1 MKHTL
6 KRILAV
12 LLCLVLIGSVSSVAF
27 AESSLEHA
35 EEDYDYWNAL
45 WGNSTMPDETK
56 DAYAVFM
63 NYLMGIFNNIG
74 KIGPV
79 NTDTSGGVTNAFV
92 YLLRQIVARALNA
105 LSNLIINNG
114 LAGGLSAFVPGSG
127 EIGSYEEFDL
137 DAYAGFY
144 AGMDKF
150 IAEVG
155 ADNVWSLGYSEKSIL
170 PADLAEKG
178 YAKGAY
184 LPNIF
189 CKETYKDDDGVSE
202 DLRVRTIVLNDGSG
216 SGNVSFSVIDAI
228 GIANADVR
236 AIREALKDF
245 ADENNFI
252 SINVSCTHTHTGID
266 LQGIWTNPVNNL
278 FTNIFT
284 QKTSYGVDRTFLQ
297 TVTDATAASVKEAY
311 ADLKTGKLYSAVADI
326 SGYVWDRT
334 APYALDTNLYKLE
347 FVPDDAGAKPT
358 IIASFGCHPESA
370 SYDWNAPADGGN
382 YDTKLSPDFI
392 WYMEKVMNAAGYNFI
407 FIPGDVGTVTSQRTP
422 SNDGLDTD
430 AHSTAMRYG
439 YEMGY
444 ITLTLS
450 MTEAERIR
458 VNEATGDRLGVA
470 ENAGKEGY
478 TVWYE
483 GLATVPAEEV
493 KPLLNIAHTAF
504 TIKIENN
511 LIAAA
516 GKTALADNKVL
527 KDKSGNF
534 YTVTELGYME
544 LGDTF
549 KVYLSPGETF
559 GELLVG
565 GEGLKGFPYESIRDT
580 LGDNV
585 IIFDLMNDAAGYVE
599 NDATFVYVG
608 IQYADEANY
617 DGDSWGIVSY
627 GEHTGSTLVGKL
639 YELAAAVK

>member
-1 MKHTL
+1 
-6 KRILAV
+6 
-12 LLCLVLIGSVSSVAF
+12 
-27 AESSLEHA
+27 
-35 EEDYDYWNAL
+35 
-45 WGNSTMPDETK
+45 MPDETK

-79 NTDTSGGVTNAFV
+79 NTDTSGAGTQAFIT
-92 YLLRQIVARALNA
+92 LLRQIVARALNA
-105 LSNLIINNG
+105 LSNLVINNG
-114 LAGGLSAFVPGSG
+114 LAGGLATFVPGSG
-127 EIGSYEEFDL
+127 EVESYEDFDL

-155 ADNVWSLGYSEKSIL
+155 AGNVWSLGYSEKSIL

-202 DLRVRTIVLNDGSG
+202 DLRVRTIVLSDGSG
-216 SGNVSFSVIDAI
+216 AGCVSFSVIDAI

-236 AIREALKDF
+236 AIRNALKDF
-245 ADENNFI
+245 TDANNI
-252 SINVSCTHTHTGID
+252 VSVNVSCSHTHTGID
-266 LQGIWTNPVNNL
+266 LQGVWTDPVNNL

-284 QKTSYGVDRTFLQ
+284 KNVSYGVDRTFLQ
-297 TVTDATAASVKEAY
+297 TVTDATVASVKEAT
-311 ADLKTGKLYSAVADI
+311 ADLKTGKLYSAVMDI
-326 SGYVWDRT
+326 SDYVWDRT

-358 IIASFGCHPESA
+358 VIASFGCHPESA
-370 SYDWNAPADGGN
+370 SYDWNAPADGSR

-407 FIPGDVGTVTSQRTP
+407 FIQGDVGTVTSRRTP

-444 ITLTLS
+444 IALGLN

-458 VNEATGDRLGVA
+458 LNEATGDRLGI
-470 ENAGKEGY
+470 EEYGDRDGY
-478 TVWYE
+478 TKWYD
-483 GLATVPAEEV
+483 GLPTVEATEV
-493 KPLLNIAHTAF
+493 KPLLNIAHRQF
-504 TIKIENN
+504 FCPVDNN
-511 LIAAA
+511 VVAIL
-516 GKTALADNKVL
+516 GKTAIADNL
-527 KDKSGNF
+527 MLRSYLGQY
-534 YTVTELGYME
+534 YTVTEVGYME
-544 LGDTF
+544 LGDTL

-565 GEGLKGFPYESIRDT
+565 GDGLKGFPYASIRDT
-580 LGDNV
+580 LGENV
-585 IIFDLMNDAAGYVE
+585 IVMDLMNDAAGYVE

-627 GEHTGSTLVGKL
+627 GAHTGSTLIGRL
-639 YELAAAVK
+639 YALVERVK